1 MQIENFKKLESEK
14 KKMSRRKEYA
24 EIKVG
29 KVTCRIYPIESKSN
43 LLANVNLSVLDFVIK
58 GFKIV
63 EGKKGKFVS
72 NPSQKYNNEY
82 HDTAYCM
89 DKELWDEVTK
99 AIISAYEKE
108 FE

>member
-1 MQIENFKKLESEK
+1 
-14 KKMSRRKEYA
+14 MSKRKEYA

-29 KVTCRIYPIESKSN
+29 KVNGRIYPIESKTN

-63 EGKKGKFVS
+63 DGKKGKFVS
-72 NPSQKYNNEY
+72 NPSQKYNDEY
-82 HDTAYCM
+82 HDTAYCI
-89 DKELWDEVTK
+89 DRELWEEVTE
-99 AIISAYEKE
+99 AIILMYEKE